1 MVRLPPIEGLIP
13 QYRGDRDSHA
23 RVRRLRS
30 SFASYA
36 KRLAPVLVDRLG
48 KAEAAAVIDDA
59 DTEFDALIPTIPFIG
74 GRSNP
79 LTWNLE
85 MSAMFLALYRALNR
99 RGIGPA
105 EAGELFER
113 MIDRWLGSFPRVL
126 LRLAGRWRFTPW
138 YLGSIRRRA
147 EWSQRRTY
155 PADFVY
161 DFVPSGPGFDW
172 GVDYTEC
179 AIVKYYG
186 AHGAAELVPYLC
198 PFDFQMSRAFGL
210 GLRRKRTIAAGDGV
224 CDFRFRRGAT
234 TVQSGTVPAAR
245 A

>member
-1 MVRLPPIEGLIP
+1 MIRLPSIEGLIP

-85 MSAMFLALYRALNR
+85 MSAMFLAL
-99 RGIGPA
+99 
-105 EAGELFER
+105 
-113 MIDRWLGSFPRVL
+113 
-126 LRLAGRWRFTPW
+126 
-138 YLGSIRRRA
+138 
-147 EWSQRRTY
+147 
-155 PADFVY
+155 
-161 DFVPSGPGFDW
+161 
-172 GVDYTEC
+172 
-179 AIVKYYG
+179 
-186 AHGAAELVPYLC
+186 
-198 PFDFQMSRAFGL
+198 
-210 GLRRKRTIAAGDGV
+210 
-224 CDFRFRRGAT
+224 
-234 TVQSGTVPAAR
+234 
-245 A
+245 